1 MRYSHPTH
9 IRKFNLLVTL
19 DLGSDLVNP
28 VGDLLRGGSTVLTIE
43 LDSEIVIGSTGVMG
57 SGQQDPTVR
66 LPRSDHGG
74 YSGGGKDGG
83 FTDDEVL
90 DFVTGSESEDLLD
103 DLGRL
108 LSVERII

>member
-1 MRYSHPTH
+1 M
-9 IRKFNLLVTL
+9 
-19 DLGSDLVNP
+19 DP
-28 VGDLLRGGSTVLTIE
+28 VGDLLRCRSTVGDVE
-43 LDSEIVIGSTGVMG
+43 LDTEIVIGSTGVVG

-90 DFVTGSESEDLLD
+90 DFVTSSESEDLLD
-103 DLGRL
+103 DLGGL
-108 LSVERII
+108 LNVERVI